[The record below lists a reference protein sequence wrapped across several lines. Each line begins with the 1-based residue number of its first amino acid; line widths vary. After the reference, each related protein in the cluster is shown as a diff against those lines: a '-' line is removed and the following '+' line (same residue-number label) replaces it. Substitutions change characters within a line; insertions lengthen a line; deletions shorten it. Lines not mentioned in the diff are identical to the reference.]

1 MTSFVSNVN
10 LPHPN
15 SKVVFGSLTVI
26 PNEGEVP
33 VYMEEIPNEMPVI
46 LHTSKSRKF
55 GSIARANRSRIFPV
69 DEDGFQFD
77 NVPVL
82 PINIHVNCCIVS

>member
-33 VYMEEIPNEMPVI
+33 VYMEEIPNEMPA
-46 LHTSKSRKF
+46 SKSRKF

-69 DEDGFQFD
+69 DEDGFQVD